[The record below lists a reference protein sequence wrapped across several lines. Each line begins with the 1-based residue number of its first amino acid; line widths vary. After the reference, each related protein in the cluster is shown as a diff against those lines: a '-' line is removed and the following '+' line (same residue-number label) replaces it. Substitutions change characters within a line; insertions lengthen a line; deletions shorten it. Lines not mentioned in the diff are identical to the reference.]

1 VNRVA
6 VLRLGTSRVDKGA
19 AVVAEVPLGTF
30 VVTPVH
36 AYVIE
41 LADGRN
47 VLVDT
52 GMSPIHIEEPHYGFD
67 PDFAAVLTPV
77 MTPEDRLEAQLAGI
91 GVQPDD
97 ISSVISTHLHFDH
110 AGNNGLFDKVPI
122 YVQRAH
128 YEAALGNPE
137 FPNEHWN
144 LPHLRYELLDGDQE
158 LFPGVELVVTPGH
171 APAHQSLLVSLAS
184 GRNLVLT
191 SDAIMSRENIERD
204 SWSLQSDPEAARL
217 SAHRLVALAEERDAF
232 MIFGHDHVQMETLPY
247 APQWH
252 T

>member
-19 AVVAEVPLGTF
+19 AVVAEVPRGTF

-52 GMSPIHIEEPHYGFD
+52 GMSAIYIDEPHYGFD
-67 PDFAAVLTPV
+67 ADFATILTPI
-77 MTPEDRLEAQLAGI
+77 MAPEDRLEAQLAGI
-91 GVQPDD
+91 GLRPED
-97 ISSVISTHLHFDH
+97 ISCVISTHLHFDH
-110 AGNNGLFDKVPI
+110 AGNNGLFGQVPI

-137 FPNEHWN
+137 FANEHWN

-171 APAHQSLLVSLAS
+171 APGHQSLLVSLGS

-191 SDAIMSRENIERD
+191 SDAIMSRENVERD
-204 SWSLQSDPEAARL
+204 SWSLQADPQAARE
-217 SAHRLVALAEERDAF
+217 SAHRLLALAEERDAF
-232 MIFGHDHVQMETLPY
+232 MVFGHDHVQMETLPY

-252 T
+252 E

>member
-52 GMSPIHIEEPHYGFD
+52 GMSPIYIDEPHYGFD
-67 PDFAAVLTPV
+67 PDFAAILTPV

-91 GVQPDD
+91 GLQPGD

-110 AGNNGLFDKVPI
+110 AGNNALFDEVPI
-122 YVQRAH
+122 YLQRAH

-144 LPHLRYELLDGDQE
+144 LPQLRYELLDGDQE

-171 APAHQSLLVSLAS
+171 APAHQSLRVSLAS

-232 MIFGHDHVQMETLPY
+232 MVFGHDHVQMETLPY
-247 APQWH
+247 APRWH
-252 T
+252 A